1 MDPLTAIKIGTTVLS
16 FFGARDARKD
26 AQRLQREQMRI
37 MEEKLQIQREEQAK
51 LDAQRQ
57 EFKDMEFVNP
67 YAGFAD
73 LFAQQENVFEDLTV
87 DQQAAELQ
95 RRNLDQQSANVLQQL
110 QGSAGASGIGAL
122 AQQLVNQQAIA
133 TSKISA
139 DIAKQERQNQML
151 AAKGEQQLQQ
161 QKLKGEILEAQ
172 GEGMVQQAEMSRQ
185 ATLLGM
191 QLASTTGANKAAQQ
205 AELNML
211 YGQNMG
217 NQMQSSALGAFG
229 DVLGILPEGSLD
241 FLSGGGR
248 NLGDIASNA
257 IFNFTGGK
265 SGISMPAGGMSP
277 NVNFDPNAST
287 GGLFDY
293 TPPFQ
298 PMTPSNPG
306 LSGPLPAFG
315 NEITVTG

>member
-1 MDPLTAIKIGTTVLS
+1 MKKKYIVSVGKTISVL
-16 FFGARDARKD
+16 ANDEYEA
-26 AQRLQREQMRI
+26 
-37 MEEKLQIQREEQAK
+37 EEQAK

-57 EFKDMEFVNP
+57 EIKDMEFVNP

-87 DQQAAELQ
+87 DQQAADLQ

-172 GEGMVQQAEMSRQ
+172 GEGLLQQAEMSRQ
-185 ATLLGM
+185 STLLGM
-191 QLASTTGANKAAQQ
+191 QLASTAGANKAAQQ

-217 NQMQSSALGAFG
+217 NQMQSSALGAFS
-229 DVLGILPEGSLD
+229 DVLGMLPEGSLD
-241 FLSGGGR
+241 FLNKDLISALGGPGKGDLDSLGGG
-248 NLGDIASNA
+248 GG
-257 IFNFTGGK
+257 TGF
-265 SGISMPAGGMSP
+265 SRGIM
-277 NVNFDPNAST
+277 
-287 GGLFDY
+287 
-293 TPPFQ
+293 
-298 PMTPSNPG
+298 
-306 LSGPLPAFG
+306 
-315 NEITVTG
+315 

>member
-1 MDPLTAIKIGTTVLS
+1 MGAIDPITAIKIGTTIMS
-16 FFGARDARKD
+16 FFGARSARKD
-26 AQRLQREQMRI
+26 AQRLQKEQMRI
-37 MEEKLQIQREEQAK
+37 QEEKLEIQREEQAK

-161 QKLKGEILEAQ
+161 QRLKGEILEAQ

-191 QLASTTGANKAAQQ
+191 QLASTAGANEAAKQ

-217 NQMQSSALGAFG
+217 NQMQSSALGAFS
-229 DVLGILPEGSLD
+229 DVLGTLPEGSLD
-241 FLSGGGR
+241 FLTKRGSLPSFDLISFLGGPGKGDLDSLGGG
-248 NLGDIASNA
+248 
-257 IFNFTGGK
+257 GGFPLDADRD
-265 SGISMPAGGMSP
+265 GIPDTIDAPQPSFIGPM
-277 NVNFDPNAST
+277 
-287 GGLFDY
+287 L
-293 TPPFQ
+293 PPR
-298 PMTPSNPG
+298 
-306 LSGPLPAFG
+306 
-315 NEITVTG
+315 

>member
-1 MDPLTAIKIGTTVLS
+1 MDPITALKIGTTVMS
-16 FFGARDARKD
+16 FFGAQDARRDAK
-26 AQRLQREQMRI
+26 RLQREQMRI

-172 GEGMVQQAEMSRQ
+172 GEGMLQQAEMSRQ

-191 QLASTTGANKAAQQ
+191 QLASTAGANEAVKQ

-229 DVLGILPEGSLD
+229 DVLGVLPEGSLD
-241 FLSGGGR
+241 FLNKDLISALGGPGKGDLDSLGGGGGIGFSRGIGSGGQQ
-248 NLGDIASNA
+248 
-257 IFNFTGGK
+257 FGGF
-265 SGISMPAGGMSP
+265 G
-277 NVNFDPNAST
+277 VST
-287 GGLFDY
+287 RGLFNSS
-293 TPPFQ
+293 FQ
-298 PMTPSNPG
+298 PVSPSSPG
-306 LSGPLPAFG
+306 LEGSLT
-315 NEITVTG
+315 EITVEG

>member
-1 MDPLTAIKIGTTVLS
+1 MDPITALKIGTTVLS

-26 AQRLQREQMRI
+26 AQRLQKEQMRI
-37 MEEKLQIQREEQAK
+37 QEEKLRIQKEEQAK

-172 GEGMVQQAEMSRQ
+172 GEGLLQQAEMSRQ
-185 ATLLGM
+185 STLLGT
-191 QLASTTGANKAAQQ
+191 QLASTAGANKAAQQ

-217 NQMQSSALGAFG
+217 NQMQSSALGAFS
-229 DVLGILPEGSLD
+229 DVLGMLPEGSLD
-241 FLSGGGR
+241 FLNKDLISALGGPGKGDLDSLGGG
-248 NLGDIASNA
+248 GG
-257 IFNFTGGK
+257 TGFSRGIK
-265 SGISMPAGGMSP
+265 SDGTQFGGFG
-277 NVNFDPNAST
+277 VST
-287 GGLFDY
+287 GGR
-293 TPPFQ
+293 PF
-298 PMTPSNPG
+298 
-306 LSGPLPAFG
+306 
-315 NEITVTG
+315 